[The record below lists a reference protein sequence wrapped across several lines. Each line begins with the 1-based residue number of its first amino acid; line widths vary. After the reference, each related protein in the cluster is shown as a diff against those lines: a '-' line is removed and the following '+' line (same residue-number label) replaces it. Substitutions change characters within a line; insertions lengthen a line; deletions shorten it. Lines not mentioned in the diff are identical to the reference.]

1 MPTKRATRSLTNVEQ
16 TVKMKALTREIQ
28 KKRAQQGSKEPRQ
41 MTGTERP
48 RAKGKTGT
56 EGTSRSRM
64 EATTPLK
71 KANLIQERK

>member
-1 MPTKRATRSLTNVEQ
+1 MKRRGGGTNGEQ
-16 TVKMKALTREIQ
+16 TAKMKALTRKTQ
-28 KKRAQQGSKEPRQ
+28 KKKVLQGSKEPRQ
-41 MTGTERP
+41 MTGTEKP

-64 EATTPLK
+64 KATTPIK